1 MYVRP
6 AEKKLVVAI
15 EGDQDGTLT
24 LVLPRDVIDAVQSG
38 SDIKYIVTT
47 LDTDTGLESEIDIT
61 ESLTT
66 GEARTIVIDYE
77 AGTDL
82 IEIQGTS
89 IVPEFG
95 MLSGV
100 ILAVAVFGVIA
111 ATIKFSNRFSAF
123 RNW

>member
-6 AEKKLVVAI
+6 SEKKLVVSI
-15 EGDQDGTLT
+15 DGEEGGKLTLT
-24 LVLPRDVIDAVQSG
+24 LPREVIDAVQAG
-38 SDIKYIVTT
+38 SDIKYIVST
-47 LDTDTGLESEIDIT
+47 LDTETGEESQIDIT
-61 ESLTT
+61 E
-66 GEARTIVIDYE
+66 GVANAEERTIVIDYD

-95 MLSGV
+95 ALSAIV
-100 ILAVAVFGVIA
+100 LAVAVFSIIA
-111 ATIKFSNRFSAF
+111 VTARFSNRFSIF